1 MEEDAKKSKQSVHK
15 FIEEKNWKM
24 KKNLLSTCLSP
35 QTSASAAQHNHQIL
49 LSNPTPTTENEKYKN
64 Q

>member
-1 MEEDAKKSKQSVHK
+1 MKEDEEVEAECTQIWRKEL
-15 FIEEKNWKM
+15 EEEI
-24 KKNLLSTCLSP
+24 KNLLSTCPAP
-35 QTSASAAQHNHQIL
+35 QTSDSSTQHNHQIL